1 MVRLVESIELG
12 PEVIPF
18 ESMARRHIR
27 KTLVLIRNF
36 LLGKEPVRDWKQPRH
51 LGTPWQALVRLSI
64 PDGQAKGSVGLC

>member
-27 KTLVLIRNF
+27 KTLVLIRKN
-36 LLGKEPVRDWKQPRH
+36 
-51 LGTPWQALVRLSI
+51 S
-64 PDGQAKGSVGLC
+64 